1 MGVARPPSRGT
12 LNTLALMPDF
22 DAILFDFD
30 GVLADTEPVHW
41 ACWAEV
47 LRPFGAVLTWEYYR
61 DHGIGIDDKEMLRM
75 LAALASPPLDWR
87 TLFAEYPRKKE
98 LFRGRVLAHPPFDP
112 ALDAFLGEL
121 HRAYRLA
128 VVTSSARGE
137 IDPLL
142 AAGGLR
148 RHFDAL
154 VGAED
159 VTRYKPDPEPYRK
172 AAELVGARAPLV
184 VEDSAAGLASGRAAG
199 FAVLAVADPS
209 QLAALVTRRLAERA
223 G

>member
-1 MGVARPPSRGT
+1 MRE
-12 LNTLALMPDF
+12 F

-41 ACWAEV
+41 ACWGEV
-47 LRPFGAVLTWEYYR
+47 LKPFGVALEWEYYR
-61 DHGIGIDDKEMLRM
+61 EHGIGIDDKEMLRM
-75 LAALASPPLDWR
+75 LAGLASPPLDWQV
-87 TLFAEYPRKKE
+87 LFAEYPRKKE
-98 LFRGRVLAHPPFDP
+98 LFRRRVLAHPPFHP
-112 ALDAFLGEL
+112 ALPAFLEDV
-121 HRAYRLA
+121 HRTYKLA
-128 VVTSSARGE
+128 VVTSSARSE
-137 IDPLL
+137 INPLL

-159 VTRYKPDPEPYRK
+159 VTRYKPDPEPYRR
-172 AAELVGARAPLV
+172 AAELVGARRALV

-199 FAVLAVADPS
+199 FAVIAIEEPS
-209 QLAALVTRRLAERA
+209 QVPALVTRRLAERA

>member
-1 MGVARPPSRGT
+1 
-12 LNTLALMPDF
+12 MPEF

-30 GVLADTEPVHW
+30 GVLADTEPIHW

-47 LRPFGAVLTWEYYR
+47 LKPFGITLEWEYYR
-61 DHGIGIDDKEMLRM
+61 DHGIGIDDRDMLRV
-75 LAALASPPLDWR
+75 LGALASPPLDWR
-87 TLFAEYPRKKE
+87 VLFAEYPRKKE
-98 LFRGRVLAHPPFDP
+98 LFRQRVLVNPPFDP
-112 ALDAFLGEL
+112 ALDAFLEDL
-121 HRAYRLA
+121 HRTWKLA
-128 VVTSSARGE
+128 VVTSSARAE

-148 RHFDAL
+148 HHFDAL

-159 VTRYKPDPEPYRK
+159 VTHYKPDPEPYRK
-172 AAELVGARAPLV
+172 AAKLLGARAALV

-199 FAVLAVADPS
+199 FAVLAIGAPS
-209 QLAALVTRRLAERA
+209 QVPALVTRRLAERA